1 MDIKLKNK
9 NSASDFKDKVN
20 KMTNEIQEK
29 YDCCDAQIQKAEN
42 ISNSILGAINSV
54 TKNISTSINLYN
66 QKSNTTEI
74 IGTNSRT
81 VDFKQDSSNNY
92 ELKDRYDEDL
102 SIDCISNIVSGNL
115 QLPST
120 LTQSAISHGGVNNA
134 VCSIEEQAGS
144 NLYVI
149 DTMTD
154 VSNMIDM
161 STTTYCYNEIIT
173 ENRFLPQ
180 YTKNNYYLNEGGA
193 FFEVKVSLESVRR
206 INSITITPFSKYP
219 LQLVYIK
226 YTQTDNEHDEKMNF
240 GSSDIPYSEE
250 SIYLG
255 NESISINFDTAI
267 VKNVFIGFNQAH
279 YEFCTTTISKSDLD
293 TNDIKYNKNLSNEYK
308 VISGY
313 KYEYGIANINLEY
326 NDYSSTGIYET
337 DEINSISTISK
348 IRIEDNC
355 THPRISSDDNEIYT
369 DNEYYIS
376 LVSDP
381 TFKDWIGIVPIN
393 INKIECERLFDFGG
407 TCTFRFLAKEV
418 FVIKESGRI
427 LEEREYVLKTDGEYF
442 YGVNIPNFNPTMIY
456 SVSYTPI
463 DSSKEI
469 NINHLSSAL
478 TKNQEI
484 IYCNG
489 ANSYELKAYPHLP
502 YNDAVDVE
510 VLDTNKNKIYKQS
523 ENKITNTTNKNE
535 FVFNKDK
542 FQYYIDANRVFFNR
556 DMDSRYTV
564 KITYNTLSS
573 MYKLKVIM
581 RRNTNSNREI
591 TQTIKK
597 IKVITDNI

>member
-20 KMTNEIQEK
+20 EMIDEIQEK

-81 VDFKQDSSNNY
+81 IDFKQDSSDNY

-267 VKNVFIGFNQAH
+267 VKNVFIGFNQVH

-355 THPRISSDDNEIYT
+355 THPRISADDNEIYT

-418 FVIKESGRI
+418 FVIKESGRT
-427 LEEREYVLKTDGEYF
+427 LEEREYVLRTDGEYF